1 MKPLFTVSLARQGDR
16 WAGVLILDLKH
27 LLISTAAGIGIM
39 DLTGRVTET
48 LLKLGKNSEIYP
60 HFSAT

>member
-1 MKPLFTVSLARQGDR
+1 MTRLPIVGGALPTTLGWYDEKR
-16 WAGVLILDLKH
+16 